1 MNATR
6 ILIVDDHPMVIE
18 GISVLLKDEP
28 SIQIIGSAISA
39 DAALKFLE
47 QQATDVVLLDIN
59 LPDQSG
65 IDVCKHIAN
74 KYITTRVIAIS
85 NHSLPSYIQKIIAY
99 GGSGYLLK
107 NTTKQEL
114 LQAIEMAMLGKEY
127 FSREILRSLREQK
140 ETNQAVAITRREKEI
155 LQLISDGKTNNE
167 IAAQLFISSS
177 TVDTHRKNLIEKL
190 KVNNTAQLVKKATL
204 LKVIE

>member
-1 MNATR
+1 MNPTK

-18 GISVLLKDEP
+18 GISILLKDEP
-28 SIQIIGSAISA
+28 SIQIIGSASSA

-47 QQATDVVLLDIN
+47 QQATDIVLLDIN

-65 IDVCKHIAN
+65 IEVCKHIAD
-74 KYITTRVIAIS
+74 KYVASRVIAIS
-85 NHSLPSYIQKIIAY
+85 NHSLPSYIQKIIAH

-107 NTTKQEL
+107 NTTRQEL
-114 LQAIEMAMLGKEY
+114 LQAIEMVMLGKEY
-127 FSREILRSLREQK
+127 FSRDIIRAMREQK
-140 ETNQAVAITRREKEI
+140 ETNHAVAITRREKEI

-190 KVNNTAQLVKKATL
+190 NVSNTASLIKKAVQ
-204 LKVIE
+204 LKLID

>member
-1 MNATR
+1 MNATK
-6 ILIVDDHPMVIE
+6 IFIVDDHPMVIE
-18 GISVLLKDEP
+18 GIGALLKGEA
-28 SIQIIGSAISA
+28 SVEIVGSATTA
-39 DAALKFLE
+39 NAALNFLK
-47 QQATDVVLLDIN
+47 QQTPDVLLLDIN

-65 IDVCKHIAN
+65 LEVCKLIAD
-74 KYITTRVIAIS
+74 KYITIRVIAIS
-85 NHSLPSYIQKIIAY
+85 NHSLPSYVQKITEY

-114 LQAIEMAMLGKEY
+114 LQAIEMVMLGKEY

-140 ETNQAVAITRREKEI
+140 ETNHAVAITRREKEI

-190 KVNNTAQLVKKATL
+190 QVNNTAQLVKKATL
-204 LKVIE
+204 LKMIE